1 MKYLKLSVPPGV
13 RWHGTAYQCEN
24 RWRDASLMRWDQGAM
39 LPIGGWVTFLDNQE
53 NPQPVQLPDNEVPRE
68 AHSWFLND
76 AASGAGYYLAVA
88 TPTNLYAM
96 DGLGQI
102 THINGDANV
111 TLPGEETPS
120 LNGGYGGGLYGK
132 QSYGTPRQVEGQTKL
147 PATTW
152 TLDNYGEWLLA
163 VSTTD
168 RNIWA
173 WKPADKEFVKLSDSA
188 VDCPRCLSLVATEE
202 RFIFALAAEDD
213 GKINVRR
220 IAWCDR
226 ENPEDWTISATNEA
240 GGFELQTDGAI
251 RCGIRVRGRTLILT
265 TTDAH
270 AAQYSGP
277 PLVYGFQ
284 QVGKNCGV
292 ISDRAAA
299 ATGAGAFWMGRDGF
313 YTYDGSSVREL
324 PCEVSD
330 RVFRFMDTSFL
341 HNVFAVANAK
351 FNEITWFYTSRD
363 QEGQEVNVGGDTV
376 IKKVNNRY
384 VTYDYAQN
392 IWSIGEID
400 RHVGVDSG
408 VFNDPIYLDHKN
420 KVYRHEIENAGHTNS
435 DWVSRQWDGWSQVSG
450 NAWFFLSRDGGNKG
464 DDETLRFTSE
474 QIGTSP
480 DYLDFWKSP
489 SEVRLSSVRDTY
501 QADISSGDVVITIPW
516 SGVWTGSDFSGS
528 PILFTVQVKQGGQV
542 FGETVIRSDSPKT
555 GEITAIVNSVDL
567 PISIV
572 LTPDPDRQSYS
583 GNASW
588 TSGEISYRMG
598 RMPFAETGPITIG
611 EGDGVIKATQVL
623 TDSIPADRVTLE
635 FMTRFQPQG
644 DEISFGPYDAKPQ
657 TDVRFTGRQMRMKVN
672 VIDDP
677 NGAKDVRIG
686 DMRVLVGGGGRR

>member
-39 LPIGGWVTFLDNQE
+39 LPIGGWVTFLDSKPQDWDDDVDGDF
-53 NPQPVQLPDNEVPRE
+53 NPSPVQLPDTAVPRE

-102 THINGDANV
+102 THINASV
-111 TLPGEETPS
+111 SLPGEETPS
-120 LNGGYGGGLYGK
+120 LNRGYGGGLYGK
-132 QSYGTPRQVEGQTKL
+132 ESYNTRRQGESQTKL

-173 WKPADKEFVKLSDSA
+173 WKPADNEFVKLSDTA

-202 RFIFALAAEDD
+202 RFIFALAAEDQ

-226 ENPEDWTISATNEA
+226 EAPEDWTISATNEA

-284 QVGKNCGV
+284 QVGKNCGI

-313 YTYDGSSVREL
+313 YTYDGSAVREL

-330 RVFRFMDTSFL
+330 RVFRFMDTSFPQ
-341 HNVFAVANAK
+341 NVFAVANAK

-363 QEGQEVNVGGDTV
+363 QEGEIVVQNPEEPDPEKQIKV
-376 IKKVNNRY
+376 IRKVNNRY

-408 VFNDPIYLDHKN
+408 VFNDPIYLDHDN
-420 KVYRHEIENAGHTNS
+420 KVYRHEIENAGH
-435 DWVSRQWDGWSQVSG
+435 
-450 NAWFFLSRDGGNKG
+450 G
-464 DDETLRFTSE
+464 D
-474 QIGTSP
+474 Q
-480 DYLDFWKSP
+480 K
-489 SEVRLSSVRDTY
+489 
-501 QADISSGDVVITIPW
+501 
-516 SGVWTGSDFSGS
+516 
-528 PILFTVQVKQGGQV
+528 
-542 FGETVIRSDSPKT
+542 
-555 GEITAIVNSVDL
+555 
-567 PISIV
+567 
-572 LTPDPDRQSYS
+572 
-583 GNASW
+583 
-588 TSGEISYRMG
+588 
-598 RMPFAETGPITIG
+598 PFAETGPITIG
-611 EGDGVIKATQVL
+611 EGDQVIKATQVI
-623 TDSIPADRVTLE
+623 TDSIPANRVTLE

-644 DEISFGPYDAKPQ
+644 DEITFGPYDVLPQ

-672 VIDDP
+672 VIDDQ
-677 NGAKDVRIG
+677 NDSKDVRIG

>member
-39 LPIGGWVTFLDNQE
+39 LPIGGWVRFLDSQE
-53 NPQPVQLPDNEVPRE
+53 DPQPVRIPSDAVPRE

-76 AASGAGYYLAVA
+76 GGVSGAGYYLAVA
-88 TPTNLYAM
+88 TPNDLYAM
-96 DGLGQI
+96 DGGGNIKHLNGTAGVEFPGQ
-102 THINGDANV
+102 
-111 TLPGEETPS
+111 ETPF
-120 LNGGYGGGLYGK
+120 LNRGYGGGKYGK
-132 QSYGTPRQVEGQTKL
+132 QTYGFQRQVEDLTKQ

-173 WKPADKEFVKLSDSA
+173 WKPESDTLEELSADA
-188 VDCPRCLSLVATEE
+188 PQCLSLVATEE
-202 RFIFALAAEDD
+202 RFIFALGAEDKD
-213 GKINVRR
+213 TGKINVRR

-226 ENPEDWTISATNEA
+226 ENPADWTIESDNEA

-270 AAQYSGP
+270 VAQYSGP

-284 QVGKNCGV
+284 QVGKNCGI

-313 YTYDGSSVREL
+313 YTYDGSAVREL

-330 RVFRFMDTSFL
+330 RVFRFMDTSYPQ
-341 HNVFAVANAK
+341 NVFAVANAK

-363 QEGQEVNVGGDTV
+363 QEDGEIVILNPDDPEEDWIKA
-376 IKKVNNRY
+376 IKKVNDRY

-392 IWSIGEID
+392 IWSIGDID

-408 VFNDPIYLDHKN
+408 VFNDPIYLDHN
-420 KVYRHEIENAGHTNS
+420 NNVYRHELENAGH
-435 DWVSRQWDGWSQVSG
+435 
-450 NAWFFLSRDGGNKG
+450 GGRK
-464 DDETLRFTSE
+464 
-474 QIGTSP
+474 
-480 DYLDFWKSP
+480 
-489 SEVRLSSVRDTY
+489 
-501 QADISSGDVVITIPW
+501 
-516 SGVWTGSDFSGS
+516 
-528 PILFTVQVKQGGQV
+528 
-542 FGETVIRSDSPKT
+542 
-555 GEITAIVNSVDL
+555 
-567 PISIV
+567 
-572 LTPDPDRQSYS
+572 
-583 GNASW
+583 
-588 TSGEISYRMG
+588 
-598 RMPFAETGPITIG
+598 PFAETGPITIG
-611 EGDGVIKATQVL
+611 EGDSVIKATQVL
-623 TDSIPADRVTLE
+623 TDSIPANRVTLE

-644 DEISFGPYDAKPQ
+644 DEETFGPYDALPQ